1 MLSSNLSTSVKL
13 IRSAALVI
21 SSAAAFA
28 MPSFAQTGAPL
39 RTGVDATFAPHA
51 MVKLDGGLQGFN
63 IDLGEELAKRMQR
76 KIEIEGTEFSGLVP
90 GLNAKKY
97 DFILAPVTV
106 TPERAKAMLFTEGY
120 LDTDYTFVTKKG
132 APAIKSLD
140 DLKGKTIA
148 VNKGSAYENW
158 TRDNAAKYGFKY
170 DVYGNNADAVQA
182 VQSGRADSN
191 LAGSTVAAWA
201 AKQNP
206 AVQTTFTIKTG
217 LVWALAFRLDDKAG
231 REAAGNVIKCMKMDG
246 TLGKMATKWFGY
258 VPTAD
263 AAVMKTAV
271 GQGVE
276 GLDGYDPTPAKP
288 VCAKI

>member
-1 MLSSNLSTSVKL
+1 MSTFA
-13 IRSAALVI
+13 RSPVSRRGGLVL
-21 SSAAAFA
+21 AAFA
-28 MPSFAQTGAPL
+28 LLSGLAAAQAGAPL

-63 IDLGEELAKRMQR
+63 IDLGNELARR
-76 KIEIEGTEFSGLVP
+76 LGRPLTIEGTEFSGLVP
-90 GLNAKKY
+90 GLNARKY
-97 DFILAPVTV
+97 DFVLAPVTA

-132 APAIKSLD
+132 SPPVASLD
-140 DLKGKTIA
+140 DLKGRTIS

-158 TRDNAAKYGFKY
+158 ARDNAAKHGFKY

-182 VQSGRADSN
+182 VQSGRADAN

-206 AVQTTFTIKTG
+206 AVQTGYTVKTG

-231 REAAGNVIKCMKMDG
+231 RDAMGNALKCIKMDG
-246 TLGKMATKWFGY
+246 TLARLATKWFG
-258 VPTAD
+258 VTPGPD
-263 AAVMKTAV
+263 AAAV
-271 GQGVE
+271 KVSAGQGVE
-276 GLDGYDPTPAKP
+276 GLDGFDATAPRPT
-288 VCAKI
+288 CAKS

>member
-1 MLSSNLSTSVKL
+1 MQPSVRLAFPRVATLAML
-13 IRSAALVI
+13 
-21 SSAAAFA
+21 SAAALFGTA
-28 MPSFAQTGAPL
+28 VLAQTGAPL

-76 KIEIEGTEFSGLVP
+76 KLVVEGTEFSGLVP

-120 LDTDYTFVTKKG
+120 LDTDYTFVTTKG

-140 DLKGKTIA
+140 DLKGKTVS

-158 TRDNAAKYGFKY
+158 ARDNMARYGFKY

-182 VQSGRADSN
+182 VQSGRADAN

-206 AVQTTFTIKTG
+206 AVQTTLTIKTG

-231 REAAGNVIKCMKMDG
+231 RDAAGNALKCMKLDG
-246 TLGKMATKWFGY
+246 TVGKIANKWFGY
-258 VPTAD
+258 TPAAD
-263 AAVMKTAV
+263 AAAMKAAV

-276 GLDGYDPTPAKP
+276 GLDGYDATPAKP
-288 VCAKI
+288 VCVKV

>member
-1 MLSSNLSTSVKL
+1 MSLTRRL
-13 IRSAALVI
+13 ALL
-21 SSAAAFA
+21 AAASLA
-28 MPSFAQTGAPL
+28 CLSAFAQGDAL

-51 MVKLDGGLQGFN
+51 MTRLDGGLQGFN
-63 IDLGEELAKRMQR
+63 IDLGEELARR
-76 KIEIEGTEFSGLVP
+76 LGRRITIEGTEFSGLVP

-132 APAIKSLD
+132 VAVTALEE
-140 DLKGKTIA
+140 LKGKTIA

-158 TRDNAAKYGFKY
+158 ARDNMARYGFKY
-170 DVYGNNADAVQA
+170 DVYGTNADAVQA
-182 VQSGRADSN
+182 VQSGRADAN

-206 AVQTTFTIKTG
+206 AVQTSYTIKTG

-231 REAAGNVIKCMKMDG
+231 RDAAGNALKCMKADG
-246 TLGKMATKWFGY
+246 TLARIATKWFG
-258 VPTAD
+258 VTPPPDATA
-263 AAVMKTAV
+263 VKVGV
-271 GQGVE
+271 GQGVP
-276 GLDGYDPTPAKP
+276 GLEGYDPNAARPACKS
-288 VCAKI
+288 